1 MKTEYS
7 EKLFA
12 KANELFPGGVNSP
25 VRAFRG
31 VGGTPRFIA
40 RGRGSR
46 LWDVDGNEY
55 VDYVGSWGPLILGHC
70 HPDVM
75 QAVQDALREGASF
88 GAPSPREIRLGEAV
102 RERMPWIEKMR
113 FVSSGTEAT
122 TAAIRLARGFTGRDD
137 LVKFDGCY
145 HGAGDALLVKAGS
158 GVETLGLPDS
168 PGVPADLARHTLT
181 LPWNDL
187 PAVERLFEERGA
199 SIAAVITEPVV
210 GNMGVLVPGPGY
222 LEGLSRVCREH
233 GALFIVD
240 EVMTGLRVAPGGAC
254 GLYGLRPDLVA
265 FGKVIGG
272 GLPKAHRAR
281 GPRLPG
287 GHALRQPHGDG
298 GRHLHA
304 RAALAGRIREAG
316 GSVGTARGRPGGRG
330 PGGRRLRAGEPGR
343 VHVHRLL
350 LGRAR
355 LRRGERPQVGHEALR
370 PLLPRDAGEGDL
382 PATLAVRGSLRL
394 RRAHGGRRR
403 HDDRRGEGGV
413 RTGAGVRRSV
423 SPRRVQLRMET
434 ALAPRFTPARERASL
449 APGSIRTLR
458 R

>member
-1 MKTEYS
+1 MKTDSS

-12 KANELFPGGVNSP
+12 RANELFPGGVNSP

-40 RGRGSR
+40 RGHGSR
-46 LWDVDGNEY
+46 MWDVDGNQY

-70 HPDVM
+70 HSAVM

-88 GAPSPREIRLGEAV
+88 GAPSPREIRLGELV

-122 TAAIRLARGFTGRDD
+122 TAAIRVARGFTDRDD
-137 LVKFDGCY
+137 IVKFDGCY

-181 LPWNDL
+181 LSWNDL
-187 PAVERLFEERGA
+187 AAVERLFTERGG

-210 GNMGVLVPGPGY
+210 GNMGVLIPGAGY
-222 LEGLSRVCREH
+222 LEGLARICRQH

-240 EVMTGLRVAPGGAC
+240 EVMTGLRLAPGGAC

-272 GLPKAHRAR
+272 GLPVGAF
-281 GPRLPG
+281 
-287 GHALRQPHGDG
+287 G
-298 GRHLHA
+298 GRADIMDRVAPAGPIYQAGTLSGNPMAMAAGTATLEQLSAASYAKLEDLSARLAAGLADAASAADVPVQVNRVGSMLTVFFSSEPVFDAASARKSDTKRFGRFFHAMLERGIYLPPSQFEAAFVSVAHYEEDIDLTVAAAKEAFA
-304 RAALAGRIREAG
+304 RAL
-316 GSVGTARGRPGGRG
+316 T
-330 PGGRRLRAGEPGR
+330 
-343 VHVHRLL
+343 
-350 LGRAR
+350 
-355 LRRGERPQVGHEALR
+355 
-370 PLLPRDAGEGDL
+370 
-382 PATLAVRGSLRL
+382 
-394 RRAHGGRRR
+394 
-403 HDDRRGEGGV
+403 
-413 RTGAGVRRSV
+413 
-423 SPRRVQLRMET
+423 
-434 ALAPRFTPARERASL
+434 
-449 APGSIRTLR
+449 
-458 R
+458 